1 MKIGVLTS
9 SRADFGIYLPL
20 LKKLKND
27 SFFELELIVFGTHL
41 SLFHGHTLND
51 IESAG
56 FKAGYKIETVPA
68 GDSAKEIAA
77 SVGFTF
83 AKFGSF
89 WAEHATSFNLVFCLG
104 DRYEMFAAVL
114 SALPFNIK
122 FAHLHGGEKTLGAID
137 NVYRH
142 AISHASVLHFTST
155 EVYANRLKEMLDEKE
170 HVYNAGSLSLDN
182 LSDLALYT
190 AEEFQQKWNIELS
203 SKPVLVTFH
212 PETVKPEK
220 NEAYANELANLISE
234 LSHEVVITM
243 PNADTAGNQVR
254 KIFAEKLSGLPH
266 VKMIENFGT
275 QGYFT
280 LLKHCLFVMGNSS
293 SGIIEAASFGK
304 HVLNIGDRQKG
315 RLQSG
320 NVINTA
326 IDKKAMKEAC
336 QTILQKG
343 EFKGENIYHSKGSV
357 AGFIVTQ
364 LKKSQ
369 KEIIA

>member
-27 SFFELELIVFGTHL
+27 SFFELQLIVFGTHL
-41 SLFHGHTLND
+41 SPLHVYTLHD
-51 IESAG
+51 IESSG
-56 FKAGYKIETVPA
+56 FTAGYKLETVPD
-68 GDSAKEIAA
+68 GDSGAAIAA
-77 SVGFTF
+77 AIGSTFT
-83 AKFGSF
+83 KFGSF
-89 WAEHATSFNLVFCLG
+89 WAEHSASFDLVFCLG

-114 SALPFNIK
+114 SGLPFNIK

-142 AISHASVLHFTST
+142 AISHASVLHFAST
-155 EVYANRLKEMLDEKE
+155 EAYANRLKEMLDEKDN
-170 HVYNAGSLSLDN
+170 VFNAGSLSLDN
-182 LSDLALYT
+182 LSDLSLYT
-190 AEEFQQKWNIELS
+190 AEEFKQKWNIDLN

-212 PETVKPEK
+212 SETVKPEK
-220 NEAYANELANLISE
+220 NEAYANELADLISE
-234 LSHEVVITM
+234 LSNKVVITM

-254 KIFAEKLSGLPH
+254 KIFTEKLSGLPH

-280 LLKHCLFVMGNSS
+280 SLKYCLFVMGNSS

-304 HVLNIGDRQKG
+304 YVLNIGDRQKG

-326 IDKKAMKEAC
+326 VDKKAMKEAC
-336 QTILQKG
+336 QIILQKG

-364 LKKSQ
+364 LKKYQ